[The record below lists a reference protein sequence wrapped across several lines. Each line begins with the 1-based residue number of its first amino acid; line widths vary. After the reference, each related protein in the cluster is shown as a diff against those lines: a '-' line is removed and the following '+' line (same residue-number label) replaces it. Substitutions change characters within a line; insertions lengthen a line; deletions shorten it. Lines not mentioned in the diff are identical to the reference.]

1 MRFKHY
7 SQFDTSDCG
16 PACLRMIARHYGQK
30 YQMETLRQ
38 YCHISN
44 EGVSLL
50 GIKEAAEYMGFTIEA
65 AKVSFEQLAEQ
76 AAFPC
81 ILHWNQN
88 HFVVCYGIR
97 KHTVSNGYSVYIAD
111 PATQKVRLS
120 RREFCKCWCCEDGDN
135 GIAMFLRP
143 GPNFGEKKDVS
154 RKKGKGLLS
163 FLAYILPYKNMIGQL
178 ALAMLIGS
186 AIQLAFP
193 FLTQALVDSGITKKD
208 FSIITLVLISQVT
221 LFTATLGV
229 GFIRSRILLYI
240 NSRIDILMV
249 SDFIMK
255 LTRMP
260 MLFFNTRSTG
270 DIMQRIGDHDRIKTF
285 LMDNSVRMLFSATNL
300 IIFLCI
306 LAYFNLYIYVIFI
319 AGNCLYVAWVVYTI
333 RYRKKLDVR
342 RFNISGTERNRI
354 IQLIQGIQDIKL
366 NNCEKQKRWEWER
379 MQVALYKINTN
390 ALSLEQIQQLGSA
403 FFSQMT
409 NFLISFIAA
418 EAVVEGTMTLGM
430 LMSLTY
436 IIGQLSVPVNDF
448 ISFSNTLQDARIS
461 LTRLNEIH
469 SYKDEDSDIERKENT
484 LPNDESINIEH
495 LTFSYSGA
503 NRDFALDD
511 ISFHIPSGK
520 VTAIVG
526 ESGSG
531 KTTLIKLLLGFY
543 TPNNGTVKVGDTNLY
558 DINPH
563 VWREHTGCVMQES
576 YIFSDTVAKNIA
588 LSDETPELDNVR
600 MAAKMA
606 NADDFIS
613 AMPLG
618 YNTRIGVEGLGLS
631 QGQRQR
637 ILIARAI
644 YKNPHYLFFDE
655 ATNSLD
661 TTNERLI
668 MNNLSKLYKGRT
680 AVISAHRLSTVRN
693 ADNIIVLKKGRIV
706 EEGTHDELV
715 ALNGYYYTLVMN
727 QLELEK

>member
-50 GIKEAAEYMGFTIEA
+50 GIKEAAEYMGFTVEA
-65 AKVSFEQLAEQ
+65 AKVSFEQLEH

-88 HFVVCYGIR
+88 HFVVCYGIKKR
-97 KHTVSNGYSVYIAD
+97 TFSNGYSVYIAD
-111 PATQKVRLS
+111 PATHKVRLS
-120 RREFCKCWCCEDGDN
+120 KREFCKCWCSENCDS
-135 GIAMFLRP
+135 GIAMLLQP
-143 GPNFGEKKDVS
+143 GPKFGEKKNVPG
-154 RKKGKGLLS
+154 KKGKVLLS
-163 FLAYILPYKNMIGQL
+163 FLAYILPYKSLISQL
-178 ALAMLIGS
+178 CLAMLLGS
-186 AIQLAFP
+186 SIQLAFP

-208 FSIITLVLISQVT
+208 FNIITLVLISQIT
-221 LFTATLGV
+221 LFIATLGV
-229 GFIRSRILLYI
+229 GFIRSRIILYI

-249 SDFIMK
+249 SDFIIK
-255 LTRMP
+255 LAKMP
-260 MLFFNTRSTG
+260 MRFFSTRSTG
-270 DIMQRIGDHDRIKTF
+270 DIMQRIGDHERIKTF
-285 LMDNSVRMLFSATNL
+285 LMDNSVRMLFSAANL

-306 LAYFNLYIYVIFI
+306 LAYFCLYICAIFI
-319 AGNCLYVAWVVYTI
+319 AGNCLYVVWVVYTI
-333 RYRKKLDVR
+333 RYRKKFDIR
-342 RFNISGTERNRI
+342 KFNISGTERNRI
-354 IQLIQGIQDIKL
+354 IQFIQGIQDIKL

-436 IIGQLSVPVNDF
+436 IIGQLSVPINDF
-448 ISFSNTLQDARIS
+448 ISFANTLQDAKIS
-461 LTRLNEIH
+461 LARLNEIH
-469 SYKDEDSDIERKENT
+469 SYKDDDSDIERKRNA
-484 LPNDESINIEH
+484 LPNNESINIEH
-495 LTFSYSGA
+495 LKFSYSGA

-511 ISFHIPSGK
+511 ISLHIPSGK

-543 TPNNGTVKVGDTNLY
+543 TPNNGTIKVGDTKLQ

-563 VWREHTGCVMQES
+563 VWRKYIGCLC
-576 YIFSDTVAKNIA
+576 K
-588 LSDETPELDNVR
+588 
-600 MAAKMA
+600 K
-606 NADDFIS
+606 
-613 AMPLG
+613 
-618 YNTRIGVEGLGLS
+618 
-631 QGQRQR
+631 
-637 ILIARAI
+637 
-644 YKNPHYLFFDE
+644 
-655 ATNSLD
+655 ATS
-661 TTNERLI
+661 
-668 MNNLSKLYKGRT
+668 SRT
-680 AVISAHRLSTVRN
+680 
-693 ADNIIVLKKGRIV
+693 
-706 EEGTHDELV
+706 
-715 ALNGYYYTLVMN
+715 
-727 QLELEK
+727 QLQKT

>member
-50 GIKEAAEYMGFTIEA
+50 GIKEAAEYMGFTVEA
-65 AKVSFEQLAEQ
+65 TKVSFEQLAEQ

-88 HFVVCYGIR
+88 HFVVCYGVR
-97 KHTVSNGYSVYIAD
+97 KRTFSNGHSVYIAD

-120 RREFCKCWCCEDGDN
+120 RQEFCKCWCGEDDDN
-135 GIAMFLRP
+135 GIVMFLRP
-143 GPNFGEKKDVS
+143 GPNFGEKKDVPE
-154 RKKGKGLLS
+154 KKGKGLLS
-163 FLAYILPYKNMIGQL
+163 FLAYILPYRSLMGQL
-178 ALAMLIGS
+178 GVAMLIGS

-208 FSIITLVLISQVT
+208 FNIITLVLISQMT
-221 LFTATLGV
+221 LFTATLAI

-240 NSRIDILMV
+240 NSRVDILMV
-249 SDFIMK
+249 SDFIIK
-255 LTRMP
+255 LTKMP
-260 MLFFNTRSTG
+260 MRFFSTRSTG

-285 LMDNSVRMLFSATNL
+285 LMDNSVRMLFSAANL

-306 LAYFNLYIYVIFI
+306 LAYFNLYICVIFI

-379 MQVALYKINTN
+379 MQVALYNINTN
-390 ALSLEQIQQLGSA
+390 ALSLEQTQQLGSA

-418 EAVVEGTMTLGM
+418 KAVVEGTMTLGM

-469 SYKDEDSDIERKENT
+469 SYKDEDCDIERKENA
-484 LPNDESINIEH
+484 LPNDESITIEH

-503 NRDFALDD
+503 NRDFALDN
-511 ISFHIPSGK
+511 ISLHIPSGK
-520 VTAIVG
+520 VTAVVG

-543 TPNNGTVKVGDTNLY
+543 KPNKGTVKVGGTNLH

-563 VWREHTGCVMQES
+563 VWREHIGCVMQES
-576 YIFSDTVAKNIA
+576 YIFSDTVEKNIA
-588 LSDETPELDNVR
+588 LSDDMPELDNVR

-606 NADDFIS
+606 NADGFIS

-618 YNTRIGVEGLGLS
+618 YSTRIGVEGLGLS

-644 YKNPHYLFFDE
+644 YKNPHYLLFDE

-661 TTNERLI
+661 TTNERMI
-668 MNNLSKLYKGRT
+668 MDNLSKLYKGKT
-680 AVISAHRLSTVRN
+680 VIISAHRLSTVRN
-693 ADNIIVLKKGRIV
+693 ADNIVVLKKGRIV
-706 EEGTHDELV
+706 EEGTHNELV
-715 ALNGYYYTLVMN
+715 AQHGYYYTLVMN
-727 QLELEK
+727 QLELNE

>member
-1 MRFKHY
+1 
-7 SQFDTSDCG
+7 
-16 PACLRMIARHYGQK
+16 MIARHYGQK

-50 GIKEAAEYMGFTIEA
+50 GIKEAAEYMGFTVDA
-65 AKVSFEQLAEQ
+65 AKVSFEQLEH

-88 HFVVCYGIR
+88 HFVVCYAIR
-97 KHTVSNGYSVYIAD
+97 KHTLSNGYSVYIAD

-120 RREFCKCWCCEDGDN
+120 KQEFCKCWCCKDGDN

-143 GPNFGEKKDVS
+143 CPNFGEKKDAS

-163 FLAYILPYKNMIGQL
+163 FLAYILPYKNLIGQL
-178 ALAMLIGS
+178 GLAMLIGS
-186 AIQLAFP
+186 AIQLVFP

-208 FSIITLVLISQVT
+208 FNVITLVLISQIT
-221 LFTATLGV
+221 LFIATLGV

-249 SDFIMK
+249 SDFIIK
-255 LTRMP
+255 LAKMP
-260 MLFFNTRSTG
+260 MRFFSTRSTG
-270 DIMQRIGDHDRIKTF
+270 DIMQRIGDHERIKTF
-285 LMDNSVRMLFSATNL
+285 LMDNSVRMLFAAANL

-306 LAYFNLYIYVIFI
+306 LAYFSLYICAIFI

-333 RYRKKLDVR
+333 RYRKKFDIR
-342 RFNISGTERNRI
+342 KFNISGTERNRI
-354 IQLIQGIQDIKL
+354 IQFIQGIQDIKL

-436 IIGQLSVPVNDF
+436 ITGQLSVPINDF
-448 ISFSNTLQDARIS
+448 ISFANTLQDAKIS
-461 LTRLNEIH
+461 LARLNEIH
-469 SYKDEDSDIERKENT
+469 SYKDDDSDIERKEDT
-484 LPNDESINIEH
+484 LPNDKSINIEH

-543 TPNNGTVKVGDTNLY
+543 TANNGTVKVGDTNLH

-576 YIFSDTVAKNIA
+576 YIFSDTVEKNIA

-680 AVISAHRLSTVRN
+680 AVISAHRLSTVKN

-706 EEGTHDELV
+706 EEGTHEELV
-715 ALNGYYYTLVMN
+715 AQHGYYYTLVMN